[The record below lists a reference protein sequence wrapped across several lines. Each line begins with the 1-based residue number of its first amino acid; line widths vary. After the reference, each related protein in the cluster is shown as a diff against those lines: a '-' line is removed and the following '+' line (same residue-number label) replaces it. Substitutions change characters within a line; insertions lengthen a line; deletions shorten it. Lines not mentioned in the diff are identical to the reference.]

1 MNLLKTIMRDLTALG
16 GTPFYLLLTLT
27 ILFIDQRIFIDLIFG
42 FIVTLVIVVGIRTFY
57 FKSRPNK
64 QKYNN
69 FIEKI
74 DASSFPSWHSAR
86 IIFLVFALTSFL
98 LLRIIFGLIAVGV
111 MYSRIYLKKHDS
123 VDILGGVILGLVTFW
138 LSTFL

>member
-98 LLRIIFGLIAVGV
+98 HLRIIFGLIAVGV

>member
-1 MNLLKTIMRDLTALG
+1 MRDLTALG

-98 LLRIIFGLIAVGV
+98 HLRIIFGLIAVGV